1 LPDINEINQ
10 RVIRYEVLSL
20 RGHVLSSEEEEDIS
34 NIRSRLKSEN
44 SEAIA
49 ALDDRLKM
57 VMDISSRNKEKRH
70 AQ

>member
-1 LPDINEINQ
+1 LLDINEINQ
-10 RVIRYEVLSL
+10 RLIRYEVLSS
-20 RGHVLSSEEEEDIS
+20 RGYVFTSRQEKDIS
-34 NIRSRLKSEN
+34 NIRSQLKSET
-44 SEAIA
+44 SEEAV